1 MKTHANRPSTSSVIK
16 TRQSRQLGNLH
27 AQKGF
32 TILELTFVLVVIAL
46 LGVLAYPRVT
56 ALLIEG
62 RMDPTTRDLSGAVI
76 RIRANAEGTGN
87 TPYVNASTST
97 LANALRDRTT
107 ALTVAGVG
115 NAATVQHRLGTTGS
129 QVLVAPATI
138 TTAGDSFAVT
148 FNTTNAAVCP
158 GLATAMQAQAEI
170 ISING
175 TVVARTANAGGAV
188 AFNGQIAQDLCTA
201 DNTNTFVFTMR

>member
-1 MKTHANRPSTSSVIK
+1 MKTFAQCSSIDFFIQ
-16 TRQSRQLGNLH
+16 TRQLCKPADRH

-62 RMDPTTRDLSGAVI
+62 RMDPTTRDLTGALI

-87 TPYVNASTST
+87 TPYANASTST

-107 ALTVAGVG
+107 AMTVAGIG
-115 NAATVQHRLGTTGS
+115 NTATVQHRLGTTGS
-129 QVLVAPATI
+129 QVIVAPATI
-138 TTAGDSFAVT
+138 TTAGDGFAVT
-148 FNTTNAAVCP
+148 FNTPNAAVCP
-158 GLATAMQAQAEI
+158 GLATAMQDQAEI
-170 ISING
+170 TSTNG
-175 TVVARTANAGGAV
+175 TVLARTAKAGGAV
-188 AFNGQIAQDLCTA
+188 GIERPNRTGT
-201 DNTNTFVFTMR
+201 

>member
-1 MKTHANRPSTSSVIK
+1 MKTHAHRRSTCSVIQ
-16 TRQSRQLGNLH
+16 TRQSGQHGNLH